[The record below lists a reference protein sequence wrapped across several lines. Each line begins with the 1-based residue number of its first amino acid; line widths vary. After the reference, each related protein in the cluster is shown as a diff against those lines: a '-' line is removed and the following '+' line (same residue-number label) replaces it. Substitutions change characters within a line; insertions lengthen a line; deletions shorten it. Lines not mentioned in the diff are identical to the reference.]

1 MVDSKEKYRFDLQVK
16 GLIINIWN
24 MLHTGLSVLN
34 ISFLYLDIYLK
45 LSVKIKKQQHKL
57 INHCVPLSYI
67 SSSRYMTGDCV
78 DTKGERN

>member
-1 MVDSKEKYRFDLQVK
+1 MVDSKENYKFDLQVK

-45 LSVKIKKQQHKL
+45 LSVKIKKQQH
-57 INHCVPLSYI
+57 I
-67 SSSRYMTGDCV
+67 
-78 DTKGERN
+78 